1 MKNSYYTEPTFDLDG
16 LQANLTAEEWKL
28 VSPCFKGDGQLRASK
43 PDPKHNLGQSSYLWR
58 MIVFDV
64 SPNPKHQCMP
74 CTADWDIQPA
84 AFENFPGDHNY
95 QKRLALTR
103 EVLDPIADKVCKML
117 PVTQRAGLLR
127 WGRALGMLP

>member
-1 MKNSYYTEPTFDLDG
+1 MKNSYYTEPTFDLETVR
-16 LQANLTAEEWKL
+16 QQLTDSEWEL
-28 VSPCFKGDGQLRASK
+28 VAPCFKTGGQLRASK
-43 PDPKHNLGQSSYLWR
+43 PDPKANLGQSSYIWR

-74 CTADWDIQPA
+74 VTADWDIRPPA
-84 AFENFPGDHNY
+84 YENFPGDHNY

-103 EVLDPIADKVCKML
+103 DILDPIADKVCKCL
-117 PVTQRAGLLR
+117 PPERRAGLIR